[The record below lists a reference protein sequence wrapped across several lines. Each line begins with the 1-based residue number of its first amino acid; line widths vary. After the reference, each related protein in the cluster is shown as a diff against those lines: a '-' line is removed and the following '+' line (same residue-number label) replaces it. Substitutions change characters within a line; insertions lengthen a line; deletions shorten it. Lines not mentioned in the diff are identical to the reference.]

1 MSQKIKGIGASNGVS
16 IAKVFKIEETK
27 IEINSNK
34 IVNVEQELETFRSAL
49 KKATE
54 QVEKIKEKALL
65 TLSEEEAS
73 VFDAHLLFISDPSI
87 IEPIE
92 AMITTDNFNA
102 VYSTDVVMKQKIEE
116 FLAFDD
122 PYFKERAAD
131 IKDVA
136 SRIIKALLNIESV
149 DLSEI
154 NEETIIVAEDLTPS
168 DTAQLNKKFVKG
180 FLTNIGGRTSHSAIM
195 ARSLEIPAILGLGN
209 ITELVENN
217 DIVAMN
223 GETGIAIIKP
233 TEEEISTFK
242 NEYENYLNYKK
253 ELETFLNKE
262 SKSKDNKKVKIA
274 SNIGSVQDSEGAL
287 KFNADAVGLFRS
299 EFLYMDAEN
308 WPTEDEQFNS
318 YKAVLEKMN
327 GKQVVVRTL
336 DIGGDKTLKYFKFPE
351 EMNPFLGYRAIR
363 LSLDRKDTF
372 VTQLRALIRA
382 SAYGNLA
389 IMFPMIATVD
399 EFKEAKKIYNEVY
412 EQVKSEGYEVS
423 ENIEVG
429 MMVEVPSAAVLT
441 EQFCKYADFVSI
453 GTNDLMQYTMASDRM
468 NEKVSYLYQP
478 LNPSILKLIK
488 MTIDGAHKAG
498 KWAGMCGE
506 MAGDLNAIP
515 LLLGMGLDEFSMS
528 STSILEAKKLI
539 SEIEYSKAHKL
550 VHQALKCDN
559 EFEVKQLLDQFKKEN
574 EIL

>member
-180 FLTNIGGRTSHSAIM
+180 FLTNIGGRTSYSAIM